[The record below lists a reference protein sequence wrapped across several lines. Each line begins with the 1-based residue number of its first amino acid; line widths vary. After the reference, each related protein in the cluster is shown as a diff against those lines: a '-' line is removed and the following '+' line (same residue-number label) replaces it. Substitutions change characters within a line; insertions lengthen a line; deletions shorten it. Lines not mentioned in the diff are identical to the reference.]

1 MRTALMLRDIN
12 VRLRK
17 DYMFLIIN
25 LNVREDGEFGGWVDS
40 GNSIY

>member
-25 LNVREDGEFGGWVDS
+25 LNVREDGEIEGWVDS